1 MDAIIIDLRD
11 RLAQSRP
18 APQPQDRG
26 AFVRAT
32 RNALGLTTEEFA
44 VVLGEQIGWE
54 VWPGHIKAWESGSAR
69 VIKEVAEACH
79 RLAVNM
85 RPAAASP
92 GGDLGGS
99 LVVPCWTDGRITWV
113 TINRRTFLSR
123 GGTAALA
130 AIAAAALPPAPGGAS
145 VNLLSSAPTADGRTP
160 VEHLA
165 ALRRVLIDA
174 DNQLGSAAVVPVTES
189 QVAVIRHLLDGQD
202 GGDRRAL
209 LTLQAQFAEFA
220 GWLRQDGCDFE
231 QAQYWLDRSLE
242 WAHMAGEQDL
252 ATYILLR
259 KSQLAGDMGQAA
271 DAADLAEA
279 AARMAVPRSRIGATA
294 PCFGAHG
301 YALAGQHSAAER
313 AIDRALNL
321 EADADDGSSWAIW
334 LDPSYIKVQHARCL
348 SALGQHGRAAAVFG
362 DAIGDIGG
370 SYRRDCGVYLGR
382 QALAY
387 ARACEPEQAVAA
399 GMRALDVAGNAQSG
413 RVTAELGNVR
423 IALARWQRLPD
434 VARFHEAL
442 ADVIPA

>member
-1 MDAIIIDLRD
+1 
-11 RLAQSRP
+11 
-18 APQPQDRG
+18 
-26 AFVRAT
+26 V
-32 RNALGLTTEEFA
+32 
-44 VVLGEQIGWE
+44 IG
-54 VWPGHIKAWESGSAR
+54 
-69 VIKEVAEACH
+69 
-79 RLAVNM
+79 
-85 RPAAASP
+85 
-92 GGDLGGS
+92 
-99 LVVPCWTDGRITWV
+99 
-113 TINRRTFLSR
+113 
-123 GGTAALA
+123 
-130 AIAAAALPPAPGGAS
+130 
-145 VNLLSSAPTADGRTP
+145 
-160 VEHLA
+160 
-165 ALRRVLIDA
+165 
-174 DNQLGSAAVVPVTES
+174 
-189 QVAVIRHLLDGQD
+189 HLLDGQD

-334 LDPSYIKVQHARCL
+334 LDPSYIKMQHARCL
-348 SALGQHGRAAAVFG
+348 SALGQHSRAAAVFG

-370 SYRRDCGVYLGR
+370 SYRRDCGVYLAR

-399 GMRALDVAGNAQSG
+399 GMRTLDVAGNAQSG

-442 ADVIPA
+442 TDVIPA